1 VFKVLANVLA
11 NVLLRVW
18 REDRGVPT
26 TRSFLVL
33 VVGRALRP
41 VRDLMEEEVEEEEHR
56 TATRR
61 RRGMERDTPK
71 GLGITHSLT
80 HSLRSFV
87 CTELINYQL

>member
-1 VFKVLANVLA
+1 
-11 NVLLRVW
+11 
-18 REDRGVPT
+18 
-26 TRSFLVL
+26 
-33 VVGRALRP
+33 
-41 VRDLMEEEVEEEEHR
+41 MEEEVEEEEHR